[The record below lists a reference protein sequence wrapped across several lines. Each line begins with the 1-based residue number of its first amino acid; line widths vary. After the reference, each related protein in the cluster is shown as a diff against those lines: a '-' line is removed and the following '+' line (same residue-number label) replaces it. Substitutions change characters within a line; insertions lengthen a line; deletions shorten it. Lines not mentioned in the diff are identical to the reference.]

1 MKLIFVVFFFLFA
14 TSSAFAKDGASMPK
28 VVCEDVSWND
38 VLLLVE
44 PYLSDTLY
52 TALVMQGSSSEYHA
66 SAAAKQAMDKSLPED
81 VRRTLTLI
89 IEAGC

>member
-1 MKLIFVVFFFLFA
+1 MKVTFLVIILVFA
-14 TSSAFAKDGASMPK
+14 TPLVFAKEGASNFE
-28 VVCEDVSWND
+28 VSCDDVTWND

-52 TALVMQGSSSEYHA
+52 TALVMQGSSSEYHP
-66 SAAAKQAMDKSLPED
+66 SAAAEQAMDESLPEN
-81 VRRTLTLI
+81 VKRKLMLI